1 MENQKGR
8 RKLDLTNEEKLEYLK
23 RLIQRAEQGINL
35 TSDEI
40 LERTEGGLLVNR
52 SIFSAN
58 SIGKATVPSSNI
70 QVKQEASSQE
80 EGIISSDSEI
90 RQKAKKIDSKMKEE
104 K

>member
-8 RKLDLTNEEKLEYLK
+8 EKLDLTNEEKLEYLK
-23 RLIQRAEQGINL
+23 RLIQRAEERINL

-40 LERTEGGLLVNR
+40 LERTEGGSSVNR
-52 SIFSAN
+52 SLFSAN
-58 SIGKATVPSSNI
+58 SIGKATVPSSNT
-70 QVKQEASSQE
+70 QVKQEASDFE

-90 RQKAKKIDSKMKEE
+90 RQNAKNISSKIKEE